1 MERVFYRDLL
11 KWKESAERKPLIVQG
26 ARQVGKTWIMKHFG
40 TNEYKQMI
48 YVNCDEEPRMKEMFK
63 QDYNIDRILF
73 ELQVISG
80 IKATPHD
87 TLIIFDEIQEVARGL
102 HALKYFCENAREYHV
117 MVAGSFL
124 GIALSE
130 GTSFPVGKVDI
141 FCLYPMS
148 FDEFLKEHNPNLHSL
163 LSNGEWNSFQTFHA
177 DLVAELRLYYF
188 LGGMPEVVQ
197 SYLNNGDLKKARS
210 LQKTILNAY
219 RNDFSKHSGKNK
231 AIRIRQVFDSI
242 PSQLVKENKK
252 FIYNLIKRGARAAEY
267 ELAIQ
272 WLIDCGLVYKVS
284 RVREMKL
291 PLKFY
296 EDLGAF
302 KLFLLDCGLFGCLNE
317 VQPDQILLGNTIF
330 TEYKGS
336 FTEIFV
342 MQQLVAKGFAP
353 YYWSKEQADGEL
365 DFIIQKDSKLIP
377 IEVKAEEN
385 VRSRS
390 LSQFIK
396 DHPEYKG
403 LRISMRGFQEQDW
416 MINIPLYAINIYMK
430 N

>member
-87 TLIIFDEIQEVARGL
+87 TRIICDESQEVARGL

-416 MINIPLYAINIYMK
+416 MINIPLYAINIYLNK
-430 N
+430 

>member
-416 MINIPLYAINIYMK
+416 MINIPLYAINIYLNK
-430 N
+430 